1 MVQFDFTLVGVDHA
15 AMSADGS
22 LAALGAEFAAYF
34 ASLAGVAVEEVKVTL
49 SAGSV
54 VAEVSILAAEG
65 DSGAAIADSVESG
78 ELAVGL
84 IKSSPAA
91 RAALSITD
99 AQSVTAAELASL
111 VVAGE
116 GGATTTR
123 NPDEVR
129 GTFSEIDIDLVVLD
143 DGVDGGGGGGGG
155 DQTVV
160 IAGAVAG
167 SLAAVALLAGAAVV
181 ARRRQQQARYGSVFE
196 PTAGSSSGSLPMMS
210 TLNPMSEGGEELPV
224 VDSLLMSGVVTRA
237 AAGTVWADN
246 GASAWAA
253 AGAGNWMGEDDW
265 DHDEVSAK
273 I

>member
-1 MVQFDFTLVGVDHA
+1 M
-15 AMSADGS
+15 
-22 LAALGAEFAAYF
+22 
-34 ASLAGVAVEEVKVTL
+34 
-49 SAGSV
+49 
-54 VAEVSILAAEG
+54 
-65 DSGAAIADSVESG
+65 
-78 ELAVGL
+78 
-84 IKSSPAA
+84 
-91 RAALSITD
+91 
-99 AQSVTAAELASL
+99 
-111 VVAGE
+111 VAGE

-123 NPDEVR
+123 DPDEVR

-167 SLAAVALLAGAAVV
+167 SLAAAALLAGAAVV